1 MAESTRSD
9 SSKALTGALDFLH
22 GLDDAE
28 DRFEELSR
36 QLVNNLFVLMRS
48 ATLYDL
54 QNEALRRPVAAM
66 ISTARALLVYGD
78 QVVLALK
85 ENNFFVNRRLVK
97 LDFGSFQNARYLL
110 RIFGFLDINR
120 LVFAGEPD
128 HDTIMLFLQAFLE
141 VLAEGGDSPIT
152 HYPLGAIKVKKVVDA
167 EDEEL
172 RQEHD
177 ARQRILATYASGLL
191 MLRQFV
197 NDLRR
202 GRSPR
207 HAKVKRLC
215 LELVDV
221 EPRHHGLLLSLM
233 HLEGYKGNLFCHM
246 LNTAVL
252 SIVFGRRLGLT
263 RTQLVDL
270 GMAAFH
276 HDLGWALMGTLEGGP
291 TAATSDDD
299 AQLTMEG
306 INDIRDQSP
315 AEMEALRVKVA
326 RALVRLGGFN
336 ELVINRL
343 IVAYECQIPEDAPA
357 EGLYH
362 GDIGASF
369 MTQVVRM
376 ASTYDELTT
385 PKTSRPALLPDQAMR
400 RILDDGGRTFDE
412 FLARLFA
419 GCIGIHPVGTLVE
432 LDSTEIGLVIN
443 LPRNP
448 VNFHRPQVKI
458 LVDRNGTELPD
469 GPLVDLEQQNR
480 NGQFQRT
487 IERTLDSRRYGV
499 SITRFFFG

>member
-1 MAESTRSD
+1 MADNTR
-9 SSKALTGALDFLH
+9 AMTGALDFLH
-22 GLDDAE
+22 GLDEGD
-28 DRFEELSR
+28 DRFAELSR
-36 QLVNNLFVLMRS
+36 QLVNNLFVLLRS
-48 ATLYDL
+48 ATMHDL
-54 QNEALRRPVAAM
+54 QNEAMRRPVAAM
-66 ISTARALLVYGD
+66 ISTARALLAFGD

-85 ENNFFVNRRLVK
+85 ENNFYVNRRLVK

-120 LVFAGEPD
+120 LVFSGEPD
-128 HDTIMLFLQAFLE
+128 QDTIMLFLQAFLE
-141 VLAEGGDSPIT
+141 VLAEGGESPIT
-152 HYPLGAIKVKKVVDA
+152 HYPLGAIKVKKVVEA
-167 EDEEL
+167 EDEAL
-172 RQEHD
+172 RQGEDD

-221 EPRHHGLLLSLM
+221 APRHHGMLLSLL

-263 RTQLVDL
+263 KAQLVDL

-276 HDLGWALMGTLEGGP
+276 HDLGWALMGTLEGLDAGQVL
-291 TAATSDDD
+291 ADDD
-299 AQLTMEG
+299 AGQLSMEG
-306 INDIRDQSP
+306 INDIRDQTP
-315 AEMEALRVKVA
+315 IEMDALRVKVA

-362 GDIGASF
+362 GEIGASF

-385 PKTSRPALLPDQAMR
+385 PKAKRPAYLPDQAMR
-400 RILDDGGRTFDE
+400 RILDDGGKTFDE
-412 FLARLFA
+412 FLARLFGA
-419 GCIGIHPVGTLVE
+419 CIGIYPVGTLVE
-432 LDSTEIGLVIN
+432 LDSTEIGLVVN
-443 LPRNP
+443 LPQNP
-448 VNFHRPQVKI
+448 VHFHRPQVKVV
-458 LVDRNGTELPD
+458 VDRQGTPLAD
-469 GPLVDLEQQNR
+469 GPLVDLQQQNR
-480 NGQFQRT
+480 SGQYLRT

>member
-1 MAESTRSD
+1 M
-9 SSKALTGALDFLH
+9 
-22 GLDDAE
+22 
-28 DRFEELSR
+28 
-36 QLVNNLFVLMRS
+36 
-48 ATLYDL
+48 
-54 QNEALRRPVAAM
+54 
-66 ISTARALLVYGD
+66 
-78 QVVLALK
+78 
-85 ENNFFVNRRLVK
+85 
-97 LDFGSFQNARYLL
+97 
-110 RIFGFLDINR
+110 
-120 LVFAGEPD
+120 
-128 HDTIMLFLQAFLE
+128 
-141 VLAEGGDSPIT
+141 LAEGGESPIT
-152 HYPLGAIKVKKVVDA
+152 HYPLGAIKVKKVVEA
-167 EDEEL
+167 EDEAL
-172 RQEHD
+172 RQGEDD

-221 EPRHHGLLLSLM
+221 APRHHGMLLSLL

-263 RTQLVDL
+263 KAQLVDL

-276 HDLGWALMGTLEGGP
+276 HDLGWALMGTLEGLDAGQVL
-291 TAATSDDD
+291 TDDD
-299 AQLTMEG
+299 AGQLSMEG
-306 INDIRDQSP
+306 INDIRDQTP
-315 AEMEALRVKVA
+315 VEMDALRVKVA

-362 GDIGASF
+362 GEIGASF

-385 PKTSRPALLPDQAMR
+385 PKAKRPAYLPDQAMR
-400 RILDDGGRTFDE
+400 RILDDGGKTFDE
-412 FLARLFA
+412 FLARLFGA
-419 GCIGIHPVGTLVE
+419 CIGIYPVGTLVE
-432 LDSTEIGLVIN
+432 LDSTEIGLVVN
-443 LPRNP
+443 LPQNP
-448 VNFHRPQVKI
+448 VHFHRPQVKVV
-458 LVDRNGTELPD
+458 VDRQGTPLAD
-469 GPLVDLEQQNR
+469 GPLVDLQQQNR
-480 NGQFQRT
+480 SGQYLRT